1 MGNPSKKSYER
12 RRLLLPPKSHY
23 KTAKVE
29 LKARLIQIVPTT
41 HYQIRSLPNSKWIVA
56 MSLLRLYCCFPS
68 TSYLYTEP
76 QQQQSHGAPFVSLL
90 QKQQKQ
96 HYNYFF
102 PLSSSP
108 FHAYT
113 FPITPKKVS
122 PFVFHFSATT
132 QDPFVGSSSAA
143 AANTE
148 QREEEYS
155 KTRLVAQ
162 NVPWTSTHEDI
173 RALFE
178 QHGTV
183 LDVELSMHSKNRNR
197 GLAFVTM
204 GSPDEA
210 TAALN
215 NLESYEFEGRT
226 LKVNYAKIKKKNPAP
241 PVQPKPF
248 PTFNLFIANL
258 SFEARAKDLREF
270 FISEGWDVVA
280 AEVIFHDNPRRSA
293 GYGFVSFKS
302 KKVAEAAISAF
313 QGKLFMGRPLRVAPS
328 RQFARLQTK
337 EGLHSDETSDDLNIN
352 AEEADTA
359 DGS

>member
-1 MGNPSKKSYER
+1 
-12 RRLLLPPKSHY
+12 
-23 KTAKVE
+23 
-29 LKARLIQIVPTT
+29 
-41 HYQIRSLPNSKWIVA
+41 

-68 TSYLYTEP
+68 TSHLYTEP

-132 QDPFVGSSSAA
+132 QDPFVDSSSAA

-183 LDVELSMHSKNRNR
+183 LDIE
-197 GLAFVTM
+197 
-204 GSPDEA
+204 
-210 TAALN
+210 
-215 NLESYEFEGRT
+215 
-226 LKVNYAKIKKKNPAP
+226 
-241 PVQPKPF
+241 
-248 PTFNLFIANL
+248 
-258 SFEARAKDLREF
+258 
-270 FISEGWDVVA
+270 
-280 AEVIFHDNPRRSA
+280 
-293 GYGFVSFKS
+293 VSFYIIG
-302 KKVAEAAISAF
+302 VYF
-313 QGKLFMGRPLRVAPS
+313 LFCDMGFGFWLVCWWGFLLFCSCGFSFRCIPRTGTGVWLLSRWVPL
-328 RQFARLQTK
+328 ARL
-337 EGLHSDETSDDLNIN
+337 LLLSIISNRM
-352 AEEADTA
+352 
-359 DGS
+359 